1 MQVLAVTNSIN
12 TKIDL
17 IAFQTI
23 EDALSEMKKRYLEKI
38 NNIKYDTNNTYL
50 DEDEK
55 YAQVVDGLE
64 QTEFRI
70 GSIWTV

>member
-1 MQVLAVTNSIN
+1 MQVLVVTNTIN

-17 IAFQTI
+17 IVFQTI

-38 NNIKYDTNNTYL
+38 NNMKYDTNNTYL

-70 GSIWTV
+70 GSI

>member
-1 MQVLAVTNSIN
+1 MQVLVVTNTIN

-23 EDALSEMKKRYLEKI
+23 EDALSEMKKRYLEII

-70 GSIWTV
+70 GSI

>member
-70 GSIWTV
+70 GSI

>member
-1 MQVLAVTNSIN
+1 MQVLVVTNSIN
-12 TKIDL
+12 SKIDL

-23 EDALSEMKKRYLEKI
+23 EDALREMKKRYLEKI
-38 NNIKYDTNNTYL
+38 SNIKYDTNNTYL
-50 DEDEK
+50 DEEEK

-70 GSIWTV
+70 GSI

>member
-1 MQVLAVTNSIN
+1 MQVLVVTNTIN

-70 GSIWTV
+70 GSI

>member
-1 MQVLAVTNSIN
+1 MQVLAVTNTIN

-38 NNIKYDTNNTYL
+38 NNMKYDTNNTYL

-70 GSIWTV
+70 GSI

>member
-1 MQVLAVTNSIN
+1 MQVLVVTNTIN

-38 NNIKYDTNNTYL
+38 NNIKYDSNNTYL

-70 GSIWTV
+70 GSI